1 MFSLAARLHQPRTS
15 SADGVSPR
23 PPRPLLCLSARID
36 WLGEDGHETGVDT
49 CISVLHCSAGAA
61 SQRARRVP
69 SAKPSPARP
78 PIVVQCRRPWTGW
91 GLASACQ
98 WGATCQPSP
107 LSSPL
112 LRARWRSTATMRRD
126 AGGRPRRGAHEGHEG
141 HEGHDGDAIGIGYNK
156 PPDVASS
163 GRLTALLLLIP
174 QSFFGIDRNR
184 NPQSSTI
191 VRCRGRDSS
200 HRVVRS
206 AVGGPLYC
214 KSRMN
219 PDFRHISTR
228 PSPTTRSKTRD
239 PHQHQSHT

>member
-1 MFSLAARLHQPRTS
+1 M
-15 SADGVSPR
+15 
-23 PPRPLLCLSARID
+23 
-36 WLGEDGHETGVDT
+36 
-49 CISVLHCSAGAA
+49 
-61 SQRARRVP
+61 
-69 SAKPSPARP
+69 
-78 PIVVQCRRPWTGW
+78 
-91 GLASACQ
+91 
-98 WGATCQPSP
+98 
-107 LSSPL
+107 
-112 LRARWRSTATMRRD
+112 STALGAIGPSVGLPMGRDLPTKSSVEPASEGSMAIHGYVPHTLRD
-126 AGGRPRRGAHEGHEG
+126 AGGRPRRGAHEG

-174 QSFFGIDRNR
+174 RSFFGIDRNR

-200 HRVVRS
+200 RRVVRS

-228 PSPTTRSKTRD
+228 PSPTTRSKTRG
-239 PHQHQSHT
+239 PHQHQSRILDSLSASQSRDC